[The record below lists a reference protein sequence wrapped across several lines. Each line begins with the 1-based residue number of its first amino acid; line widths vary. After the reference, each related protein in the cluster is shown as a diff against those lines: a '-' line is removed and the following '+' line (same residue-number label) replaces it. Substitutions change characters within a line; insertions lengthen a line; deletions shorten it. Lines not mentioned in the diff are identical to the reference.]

1 LKSDEEFIRVM
12 KDEIGKLDYIT
23 NLFNPDYDGGETHE
37 TSGTCILFNFNE
49 DYKLEFYFTTYQGMG
64 RIIGVGLECAKV
76 ILEKGRLLYVQEISR
91 KDWQDALNNFDSTS
105 SSMKVLVPQSPTTF
119 IPNGRTL
126 LSDLAKYFI
135 LSTVIASFHPNV
147 VTYPNTLGG
156 ANLSVEST
164 PNSSGGSVVD
174 KLQALKEIV
183 KNLWKEGFF
192 NASTTKIQGTT
203 SGSQKATTVFVRL
216 LPGGELFNGEEL
228 FSSEITRGHL
238 ALPQNNNIEDLTS
251 QLVKTIL
258 TDLEFTFM
266 LHDNGEKKIQ
276 VDVGPICFE
285 LDQEKGKDNFEATKR
300 FGWFHR
306 LMDASFQ
313 VADENMA
320 YLSSEHTPLEIKEV
334 KQTTIRSST
343 NETGSGTTF
352 SGSLKVEGSVPQFG
366 KIVGQGG
373 IASSSSRSLS
383 QTSGASG
390 ERNIMETDHIF
401 SITSQPQHLKAKLK
415 YTYTS
420 KNDFFL
426 VCLLDSL
433 RKTRI
438 QTEDINQG
446 RLPSYFWNGTFGTHF
461 DCLSHNVKFQ
471 GTWFPR
477 NQSESVKYTLEATRE
492 VEMTEKVELSK
503 MIKARSK
510 SKLKSMFSKSRKSST
525 GNPNNPILYKQCL
538 KRDLYLNHAM
548 THLSGLDYKLEEQVN
563 QGQLGEGEPKTIL
576 KKFACGGTPNAVA
589 VDLVDVN
596 PKMQQ

>member
-1 LKSDEEFIRVM
+1 
-12 KDEIGKLDYIT
+12 
-23 NLFNPDYDGGETHE
+23 
-37 TSGTCILFNFNE
+37 
-49 DYKLEFYFTTYQGMG
+49 
-64 RIIGVGLECAKV
+64 
-76 ILEKGRLLYVQEISR
+76 
-91 KDWQDALNNFDSTS
+91 
-105 SSMKVLVPQSPTTF
+105 
-119 IPNGRTL
+119 
-126 LSDLAKYFI
+126 
-135 LSTVIASFHPNV
+135 
-147 VTYPNTLGG
+147 
-156 ANLSVEST
+156 
-164 PNSSGGSVVD
+164 
-174 KLQALKEIV
+174 
-183 KNLWKEGFF
+183 
-192 NASTTKIQGTT
+192 
-203 SGSQKATTVFVRL
+203 
-216 LPGGELFNGEEL
+216 
-228 FSSEITRGHL
+228 
-238 ALPQNNNIEDLTS
+238 
-251 QLVKTIL
+251 
-258 TDLEFTFM
+258 
-266 LHDNGEKKIQ
+266 
-276 VDVGPICFE
+276 
-285 LDQEKGKDNFEATKR
+285 
-300 FGWFHR
+300 
-306 LMDASFQ
+306 
-313 VADENMA
+313 
-320 YLSSEHTPLEIKEV
+320 
-334 KQTTIRSST
+334 
-343 NETGSGTTF
+343 
-352 SGSLKVEGSVPQFG
+352 
-366 KIVGQGG
+366 
-373 IASSSSRSLS
+373 
-383 QTSGASG
+383 
-390 ERNIMETDHIF
+390 METDHIF